1 MRHLLL
7 GKKGNFS
14 KTNYSNFRWDTKNPH
29 KQVNMHKL
37 GTEELNSMYL
47 QEDLVTQ
54 LGPEDLFHLFV
65 LEDLQDL
72 EDLLDLL
79 HPRIPHEK
87 TIGDYFTLKSRSYKV
102 TQEQY

>member
-1 MRHLLL
+1 M
-7 GKKGNFS
+7 
-14 KTNYSNFRWDTKNPH
+14 Y
-29 KQVNMHKL
+29 KL
-37 GTEELNSMYL
+37 STEELNSMYL

-87 TIGDYFTLKSRSYKV
+87 TTGDYFTLKSSAIK
-102 TQEQY
+102 